1 MCWCG
6 EGRRQV
12 RCASE
17 GYQRA
22 GRHFARAGGVAESVE
37 YNIKIMYIAA
47 IIARSGATKHAMGAL
62 QPVERWLV
70 RCGCDDGLR
79 CEPFATGLILP
90 FERGLQ
96 EGDFVGRQVEQPI
109 DDCVDL
115 ALRRGYLVR

>member
-1 MCWCG
+1 MRG
-6 EGRRQV
+6 GDKSV
-12 RCASE
+12 
-17 GYQRA
+17 
-22 GRHFARAGGVAESVE
+22 ARARDINGLGAILRAVGGAAESVE